1 MEWGDVMVFL
11 ALLRAKSLHEA
22 GARLGVDRS
31 TISRRAAALERS
43 LGAQL
48 FVRTREGIRPTAAAA
63 RLVPIAEKMEQGA
76 TELAE
81 AARGADELAR
91 GVVKVATTEALAA
104 FLVAEGLLA
113 LREKHPDL
121 VIELLGGNRPVDIAR
136 GEADIAL
143 RIVPPREAQLRV
155 RCVARIGFGL
165 FASPSYVR
173 ARGVPRTPAALRGH
187 DVLLPGGELSK
198 APEARWL
205 GARPGVGVVFRT
217 SSMSALVAAA
227 AAGLGVAPLATA
239 WGDRVADLERLM
251 TLDEVPKRAV
261 WLVTRPQARGALR
274 VVGERIAAILGRAMS
289 PARPN
294 SR

>member
-1 MEWGDVMVFL
+1 MMEWGDVKVLL

-22 GARLGVDRS
+22 GTRLGVDRS
-31 TISRRAAALERS
+31 TISRRVAALERS

-63 RLVPIAEKMEQGA
+63 RLLPIAEKMEQGA
-76 TELAE
+76 AELAE

-91 GVVKVATTEALAA
+91 GVVKIATTEALAA

-113 LREKHPDL
+113 LREQHPDL

-143 RIVPPREAQLRV
+143 RVVPPREAHLRV
-155 RCVARIGFGL
+155 RCVARIGFGA
-165 FASPSYVR
+165 FAAASYVR
-173 ARGVPRTPAALRGH
+173 ARGVPRTAAALRGH
-187 DVLLPGGELSK
+187 DVLLPGGELSR

-205 GARPGVGVVFRT
+205 AARPGVRVVFRT

-227 AAGLGVAPLATA
+227 SAGLGVAPLATA
-239 WGDRVADLERLM
+239 WGDRVTGLERLM
-251 TLDEVPKRAV
+251 TLDDVPKRAV
-261 WLVTRPQARGALR
+261 WLVTRPEGGGALR
-274 VVGERIAAILGRAMS
+274 VVGDRIAAILGRAMS
-289 PARPN
+289 PIR
-294 SR
+294 